1 MEFVI
6 AIAALAIGLVLARNA
21 YLDPDDYVHAA
32 GLALLIALVIAP
44 AIPSAAQ
51 TRVLQTM
58 GAPAVAVARSQFLE
72 AHGLKILAACGLFA
86 VGVLAEAALRR
97 RKPYDSW
104 N

>member
-1 MEFVI
+1 MEFLI

-32 GLALLIALVIAP
+32 AMALLLAVVVAP
-44 AIPSAAQ
+44 AIPTVAQ

-58 GAPAVAVARSQFLE
+58 GAPEVAVARNQFLE
-72 AHGLKILAACGLFA
+72 AHGLKVVWACGLFA
-86 VGVLAEAALRR
+86 IGALAEAALRR
-97 RKPYDSW
+97 RKPYDPW